1 MKKPF
6 PYGQKFLGG
15 GVTLSRILSK
25 LGVVFIVEEGTSG
38 NWYYRKWNSGF
49 AECWGKHQIT
59 KSHYTTVNGF
69 YGYAATFTLPFTFTG
84 TVRKVYNLQIGSGFG
99 MVASGGMGDTAGQV
113 TVHGLGNAS
122 GAQSITAQIYA
133 WGNWK

>member
-15 GVTLSRILSK
+15 LTLSRILSK
-25 LGVVFIVEEGTSG
+25 LGVDFIVEQGSSGT
-38 NWYYRKWNSGF
+38 WYYRKWNSGF
-49 AECWGKHQIT
+49 AECWGKHQVT

-69 YGYAATFTLPFTFTG
+69 YGYAATFTLPFVFTG
-84 TVRKVYNLQIGSGFG
+84 TVRKVYNLQIGTGFG

-113 TVHGLGNAS
+113 TVHGLGSAS
-122 GAQSITAQIYA
+122 GSQPITAQIYA